1 MIHQKSYRCVV
12 LSPAGLSSTC
22 SHISPYISA
31 QYTRTIWTSEQL
43 QTSWLTKK
51 LFIFPWKLFF
61 LAVLPCPH
69 FIFLRNSPKVK
80 WWSNED
86 SETIRLSL
94 LANLPWTAICPHRS
108 ERTSLRNWVG
118 KMLLPKKQSNT
129 WFSPRGKKKTHA
141 TGSYI
146 HYVFCLCSY
155 DFKED

>member
-1 MIHQKSYRCVV
+1 MCGAEPCWTELYLLTH
-12 LSPAGLSSTC
+12 LTL
-22 SHISPYISA
+22 HLW

-61 LAVLPCPH
+61 LAVLPRPH

-86 SETIRLSL
+86 SKTIRLSL

-118 KMLLPKKQSNT
+118 KTLLPKKQSNT